1 MDELLEFLE
10 ENGVRI
16 TVEDGRIHIEAEEIL
31 LNGEVYINGQRR

>member
-16 TVEDGRIHIEAEEIL
+16 TVEDGRIHIEADEIII
-31 LNGEVYINGQRR
+31 NGDIWINGQRR